1 MQIVHFSGK
10 TQGKCLFALFCGEL
24 SLQLTSDLK
33 SKHNVPFCCV
43 HMSFLPTPSH
53 PPLPLF
59 HLPFSTRKWSWVWNS
74 ECVCVCVCVAS
85 IQLQNYSR
93 QLGMNKVR
101 ATVAPLPSS
110 SATSSSSSLGPPPS
124 KASRPALNFLSSSN
138 SGSSRAPT
146 RQEGNDDDDD
156 DNSVLIQ

>member
-1 MQIVHFSGK
+1 MF
-10 TQGKCLFALFCGEL
+10 LFAAFTCPSSQLLHILLFH
-24 SLQLTSDLK
+24 SFISRFLQESDLEFEIQ
-33 SKHNVPFCCV
+33 N
-43 HMSFLPTPSH
+43 
-53 PPLPLF
+53 
-59 HLPFSTRKWSWVWNS
+59 
-74 ECVCVCVCVAS
+74 VCVCVAS

-93 QLGMNKVR
+93 QLGMNNKVR

-124 KASRPALNFLSSSN
+124 KASRPALNFLSSSS